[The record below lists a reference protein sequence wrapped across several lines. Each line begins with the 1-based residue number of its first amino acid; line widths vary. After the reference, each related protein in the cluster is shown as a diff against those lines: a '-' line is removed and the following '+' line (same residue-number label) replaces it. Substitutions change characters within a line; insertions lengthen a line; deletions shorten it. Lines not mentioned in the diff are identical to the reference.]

1 MGRNVNIKLNLAN
14 YATKSDFKKVT
25 GVDTS
30 EFAKQTN
37 WASLKLD
44 VDELDNLKLYSK

>member
-1 MGRNVNIKLNLAN
+1 MNEQFPKPKSLGRNVNIKLNLAN

-37 WASLKLD
+37 
-44 VDELDNLKLYSK
+44 